1 MEEEVIVQRAILTSY
16 LVVYPLCIFL
26 LQPMPPIEHNG
37 QQFKYILTIQR
48 EGQGLDQVTPVTIS
62 EWSQFRY
69 EKQTNDI
76 FTPYLITIKANNEAG
91 DSTAPVQEYRG
102 FSAEDSKCLDA
113 ISISN
118 L

>member
-1 MEEEVIVQRAILTSY
+1 
-16 LVVYPLCIFL
+16 
-26 LQPMPPIEHNG
+26 MPPIEHNG

-62 EWSQFRY
+62 EWSRFRY

-91 DSTAPVQEYRG
+91 DSTAPVQEHRG
-102 FSAEDSKCLDA
+102 FSAEDSKCSEA
-113 ISISN
+113 TSISN